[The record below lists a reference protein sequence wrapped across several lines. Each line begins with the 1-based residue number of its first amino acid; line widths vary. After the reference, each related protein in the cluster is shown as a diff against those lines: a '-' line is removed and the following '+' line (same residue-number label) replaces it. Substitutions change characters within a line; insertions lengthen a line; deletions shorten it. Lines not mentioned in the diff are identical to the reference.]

1 MNKMKSNVGM
11 KNKDEMGKKLNE
23 ELKNLERLDL
33 FVNKNNEEAKLLLE
47 E

>member
-1 MNKMKSNVGM
+1 MKSNVGM

>member
-1 MNKMKSNVGM
+1 MKAKEGM

-33 FVNKNNEEAKLLLE
+33 FVNKNNEEANLLLE